1 MATFFRNSLISGIGT
16 VEKSF
21 VNISSNSRATLIG
34 LSLTNTTSDVVLA
47 SIKVQNN
54 TATTTYT
61 SAGSSG
67 TTLVVASTVSV
78 VPGMT
83 ITTTGFTV
91 GTTVVSITNA
101 TTVVLSAGPTGST
114 ANGQAV
120 IFNSISA
127 YYIRNVIIPS
137 NQSLRVINGGEK
149 LVLAGDMTVYA
160 QSSSA
165 ASLDLIASYVEII

>member
-21 VNISSNSRATLIG
+21 VSIPTNSRATLIG

-47 SIKVQNN
+47 SIKIQNN
-54 TATTTYT
+54 AVTTTYN

-67 TTLVVASTVSV
+67 TTLVVASTTSV

-83 ITTTGFTV
+83 ITATGFVV
-91 GTTVVSITNA
+91 GTTVVSVTNS
-101 TTVVLSAGPTGST
+101 TTVVLSVGPTST
-114 ANGQAV
+114 TNGQT
-120 IFNSISA
+120 ITFNSISA

-149 LVLAGDMTVYA
+149 LVLAGDMTVYV
-160 QSSSA
+160 QSNSPS
-165 ASLDLIASYVEII
+165 SLDLIASYVEII